1 MSDRSHSPNRSGID
15 AGGVNQYL
23 GRTGG
28 VVSAPQY
35 MVPAYPYASYP
46 QVQHSYYTPMHPQI
60 PVYATSV
67 NLPVNMR
74 EGGGFLTEA
83 RGVFISGLDY
93 KCDPIQLNQLLV
105 SSTNLRP
112 VESKLHKDPR

>member
-15 AGGVNQYL
+15 VGGVNQYL

-28 VVSAPQY
+28 VVPAPQY